1 MTSGGSGYFDVQLN
15 SGASAEAAN
24 WAWRLAQ
31 RHGWER
37 RTKRRTSSRRALTR
51 VAALLLSE
59 STVSGFSPR
68 PIRAMLAT
76 EVALSPCAI
85 ASTPQK
91 NGRGCVEDPG
101 REYPSNRS
109 GLLHA
114 VVLVV
119 NRHDQRARRR
129 QGGGGDR
136 HDDVLVGVVGD
147 GEIVVAGRQRQA

>member
-76 EVALSPCAI
+76 ELALSPCAMQLLP
-85 ASTPQK
+85 AK
-91 NGRGCVEDPG
+91 NRPRRVKDP
-101 REYPSNRS
+101 RPRVPLYPI
-109 GLLHA
+109 GA
-114 VVLVV
+114 
-119 NRHDQRARRR
+119 ARCR
-129 QGGGGDR
+129 
-136 HDDVLVGVVGD
+136 
-147 GEIVVAGRQRQA
+147 